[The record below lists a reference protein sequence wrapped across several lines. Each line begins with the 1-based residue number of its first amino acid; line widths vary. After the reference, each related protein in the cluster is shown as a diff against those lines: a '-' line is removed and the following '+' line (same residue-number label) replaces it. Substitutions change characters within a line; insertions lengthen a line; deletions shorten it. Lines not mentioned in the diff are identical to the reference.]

1 MHPTPCGI
9 LRHAAPCL
17 LLALLAP
24 PTATHAQ
31 PTERIWG
38 TVHTTD
44 GARHEGFLRFGGRG
58 SGQGH
63 AANWTDLLLGRE
75 NIREEPFRVWID
87 SARGGGPFL
96 RTVELKGYRI
106 SWNELSGDAVR
117 YVRFA
122 VPFGSVQEIIVHGE
136 VAGLEPR
143 LLSLGARVEA
153 VLRPLNAGAGD
164 GTGER
169 ERRWLMGES
178 ALFWVGRTIE
188 VDDGRGGRE
197 QLGGP
202 HISRIEFS
210 PAPSGPTTSSE
221 RLYGTIEDASGRQFT
236 GLVSWRDWK
245 LSPSDMLDGWT
256 DRSSPPGAIAFG
268 SIRSVERLPDDTDD
282 ESEPGIRV
290 TMANGEVVDLPDRTG
305 VETFS
310 IVVLDHGLG
319 RVTVSSRNFRSLRFH
334 DPVEGP
340 GGGPAGSAAPDET
353 GYDAFGNGAHLRG
366 AVVTRSGAEYEGRI
380 RWGTP
385 KNTTWDHLRGNSEGV
400 GMYVRFARIRRV
412 ELLEFPYP
420 DPVSRV
426 TTDGEQWR
434 LRVTVLFE
442 QSRVRVTLLD
452 GRSYEMTGVED
463 LGELNVGILVLPSG
477 QGDDSGWRRVGWEDL
492 REVRFDHP
500 ATSGVRPPNREGWQ

>member
-1 MHPTPCGI
+1 MHPTPCGV

-24 PTATHAQ
+24 LTAAHAQ

-38 TVHTTD
+38 TVHTVD

-63 AANWTDLLLGRE
+63 AANWTDLLIGRE

-122 VPFGSVQEIIVHGE
+122 VPFGSVQEIIVRGE

-143 LLSLGARVEA
+143 PLSVGARVEA
-153 VLRPLNAGAGD
+153 VLRPLNEGAGD
-164 GTGER
+164 GTGDR

-188 VDDGRGGRE
+188 VEDGRGGRE

-210 PAPSGPTTSSE
+210 PAPSDPTTSSE

-236 GLVSWRDWK
+236 GPVSWRDWK

-256 DRSSPPGAIAFG
+256 DRSSPPGRIAFG

-290 TMANGEVVDLPDRTG
+290 TMANGQVVDLPDRTG
-305 VETFS
+305 AETFS

-340 GGGPAGSAAPDET
+340 GGGPAGSAASDEA

-366 AVVTRSGAEYEGRI
+366 TVVTRGGGEYEGRI

-412 ELLEFPYP
+412 ELLEFPHGE
-420 DPVSRV
+420 PVR
-426 TTDGEQWR
+426 TGGTE
-434 LRVTVLFE
+434 FE
-442 QSRVRVTLLD
+442 QGRVRVTLLD
-452 GRSYEMTGVED
+452 GRSYEMSGIDD
-463 LGELNVGILVLPSG
+463 LGEKNVGILVLPSG
-477 QGDDSGWRRVGWEDL
+477 QGDDAGWRRVGWEDL
-492 REVRFDHP
+492 REVRFEHP
-500 ATSGVRPPNREGWQ
+500 DMGGIRPPNREGWQ